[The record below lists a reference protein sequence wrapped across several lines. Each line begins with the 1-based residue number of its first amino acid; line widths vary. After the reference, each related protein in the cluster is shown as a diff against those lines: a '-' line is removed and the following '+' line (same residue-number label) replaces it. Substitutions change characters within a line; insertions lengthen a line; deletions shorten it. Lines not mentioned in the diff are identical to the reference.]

1 MWVCRALDM
10 ALPLPAAVRRDLRR
24 LGQRCVLCSGV
35 CFGQCTW
42 VKQPFLLGHT
52 TAGCTLKFSIVRVLM
67 LRLRPLCGG
76 LVICAQQHRG
86 GAASVGWS
94 GGAAPRVPGLGA
106 ALPWSHLTA
115 SRASPGVY
123 WQRLLGSAA
132 SRCETFISSGYFIQ
146 RFVFSL
152 YFFKSVHERH

>member
-52 TAGCTLKFSIVRVLM
+52 TAGCMLKFSIVRVLM

-115 SRASPGVY
+115 STASTGVY
-123 WQRLLGSAA
+123 WQQAFGFCCKQMRDLYFIRLLYP
-132 SRCETFISSGYFIQ
+132 TFCIFLI
-146 RFVFSL
+146 
-152 YFFKSVHERH
+152 FF